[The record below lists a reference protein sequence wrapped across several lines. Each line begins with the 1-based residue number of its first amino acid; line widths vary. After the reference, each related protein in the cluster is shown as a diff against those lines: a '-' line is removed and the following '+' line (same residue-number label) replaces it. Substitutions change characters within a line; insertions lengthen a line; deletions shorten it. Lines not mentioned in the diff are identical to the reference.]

1 MRLFVAV
8 DLSEDARQAIAAE
21 QKRIATALGDARA
34 HLKWV
39 RAGHLHLTLAFL
51 GEVEGP
57 RVPLVGDAIGRA
69 VDAPPFDVTFAGAG
83 VFPPHRAPRALWIGV
98 GAGASEL
105 TALRQEIVRR
115 IAPLGVPI
123 DDRPFSPHL
132 TLGRW
137 RTSRASDG
145 RRALAAV
152 RQAAIARARVA
163 GATLYHS
170 QLSSEGPTYT
180 ALARAT
186 LTRRQ
191 A

>member
-8 DLSEDARQAIAAE
+8 DLSEDARRAIAAE
-21 QKRIATALGDARA
+21 QKRIAVALADASKR
-34 HLKWV
+34 LKWV
-39 RAGHLHLTLAFL
+39 RPEHMHLTLVFL
-51 GEVEGP
+51 GGVEEA
-57 RVPLVGDAIGRA
+57 RVPAVVDAVGRD

-83 VFPPHRAPRALWIGV
+83 VFPPDRAPRALWVGV

-105 TALRQEIVRR
+105 TALQQEVAQR
-115 IAPLGVPI
+115 IASLGVAL

-145 RRALAAV
+145 RRAVAAV
-152 RQAAIARARVA
+152 RQNAIARARVTR
-163 GATLYHS
+163 ATLYDSH
-170 QLSSEGPTYT
+170 LSSSGPTYT
-180 ALARAT
+180 VLARANLT
-186 LTRRQ
+186 LRQ

>member
-21 QKRIATALGDARA
+21 QERIAAALADARA
-34 HLKWV
+34 RLKWV
-39 RAGHLHLTLAFL
+39 RPGHMHLTLVFL
-51 GEVEGP
+51 GEVEDA
-57 RVPLVGDAIGRA
+57 RVPLVVDAVGRD

-83 VFPPHRAPRALWIGV
+83 VFPPHRAPRALWVGV

-105 TALRQEIVRR
+105 TALQQEVTRR
-115 IAPLGVPI
+115 VAALGVAL

-137 RTSRASDG
+137 RTSRSSDG

-152 RQAAIARARVA
+152 RQGAIARVRVTS
-163 GATLYHS
+163 ATLYHS
-170 QLSSEGPTYT
+170 HLSSSGPTYT
-180 ALARAT
+180 ALARAN
-186 LTRRQ
+186 LTPRQ
-191 A
+191 V